1 MIAYGVSVEGEV
13 ICIDHGKGGEIR
25 LEAGK
30 EELSEGNN
38 RPSVV
43 HYPRLRQP
51 HPYESEAREKA
62 GQTQERFPSLPEA
75 QRATRGYGKR
85 RGENRSVSEDRIN
98 LIRSPQPLRNPPSH
112 VLAERGASRL
122 REDEGRSDL
131 GESRGEEGAEEP
143 ACAETHR
150 SVGGEALG
158 LQRREEERGGRPS
171 LGSHPI

>member
-1 MIAYGVSVEGEV
+1 MGVRVGTSTKMGETCWGYESGSAGLGLGGGGRGYHMIAYGVSVEGEV
-13 ICIDHGKGGEIR
+13 ICIDHSKGGEIL

-75 QRATRGYGKR
+75 QRATRGYGK
-85 RGENRSVSEDRIN
+85 
-98 LIRSPQPLRNPPSH
+98 
-112 VLAERGASRL
+112 
-122 REDEGRSDL
+122 
-131 GESRGEEGAEEP
+131 
-143 ACAETHR
+143 
-150 SVGGEALG
+150 
-158 LQRREEERGGRPS
+158 
-171 LGSHPI
+171 